1 MKLALVNDWLM
12 SGVGGSEKVLQ
23 AICEIFNPPLFTL
36 VSDPKN
42 LQDTFF
48 EKVEIHNSFVQKLPF
63 SKKKY
68 RNYLPFFPMAIEQFN
83 LSTYDVVLSCSHS
96 VAKGVLTNSEQ
107 LHICYCYTPIRYAWD
122 LYYQYLRESKL
133 ERGLKAKL
141 AKFFLHY
148 VRMWDIQSASRVD
161 EYVAIS
167 HFIAKRIQKIY
178 GKTASVIYPP
188 VNTEYFSFCSKKENY
203 YVTASRF
210 VPYKKIDMIVE
221 AFTKMPHLKLIV
233 IGDGPDRKK
242 IERKA
247 GKNVELLGQLSDL
260 ELKQYLQK
268 ARAFVFAAI
277 EDFGILP
284 LEAQSCGTPV
294 IALKKGGVKE
304 TVVENVTGIFFEE
317 QNIESLIQAVH
328 KFEKKQDIFDLN
340 KIREHAKGFCVDR
353 FKREMEEFVL
363 QKYFEFST

>member
-178 GKTASVIYPP
+178 GKTASV
-188 VNTEYFSFCSKKENY
+188 
-203 YVTASRF
+203 
-210 VPYKKIDMIVE
+210 
-221 AFTKMPHLKLIV
+221 
-233 IGDGPDRKK
+233 
-242 IERKA
+242 
-247 GKNVELLGQLSDL
+247 
-260 ELKQYLQK
+260 
-268 ARAFVFAAI
+268 
-277 EDFGILP
+277 
-284 LEAQSCGTPV
+284 
-294 IALKKGGVKE
+294 
-304 TVVENVTGIFFEE
+304 
-317 QNIESLIQAVH
+317 
-328 KFEKKQDIFDLN
+328 
-340 KIREHAKGFCVDR
+340 
-353 FKREMEEFVL
+353 
-363 QKYFEFST
+363 